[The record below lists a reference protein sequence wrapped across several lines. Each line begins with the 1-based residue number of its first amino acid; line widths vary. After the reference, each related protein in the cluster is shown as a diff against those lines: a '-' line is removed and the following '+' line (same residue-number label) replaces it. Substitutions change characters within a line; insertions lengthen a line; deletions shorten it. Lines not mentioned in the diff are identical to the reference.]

1 MPEDL
6 LSSEG
11 ELELWG
17 RAAFRYLNDAKEA
30 FPVIILEH
38 LES

>member
-1 MPEDL
+1 MPEL
-6 LSSEG
+6 LGSEG

-17 RAAFRYLNDAKEA
+17 RAGFRYLNDAKET
-30 FPVIILEH
+30 FLVIILEH